1 MSDEAVGLTA
11 DKVCDSAL
19 AFESVCRL
27 EKGAGEILS
36 GITARFAASRL
47 VALVGAD
54 GAGKTTLMR
63 IAAGILPPSA
73 GHVLVFGEELYGK
86 KLAHLQKQCGYMP
99 QKFGLYE
106 DLSVAENF
114 KLYADLFGLSEE
126 QRKER
131 TKELLEMTALTAF
144 TERPAGELSGG
155 MKQKLGLACALLNRP
170 RILLLD
176 EPTVGVDPLSRRDLW
191 RILRENAAARDM
203 LIVVATT
210 YMDEAALCDDVI
222 ILEEGHMRVTGTPES
237 IARHAQGCTFFA
249 EQEKKELPV
258 RLLQDRFIADTEHLL
273 DAVPEAAGVRLLTN
287 GTSDAQKLQALYPG
301 VRFTERPSTLE
312 DGYLVL
318 RKEFLAD
325 WRLEAE
331 KSLSLFESSAIADSD
346 PAITGNSDSVI
357 HAKGL
362 VRRFGSFVAV
372 DKTDFDVA
380 RGEIFGL
387 LGPNGAG
394 KTTTFKMLCGL
405 LEVSEGELCVAG
417 IDVRHA
423 REKARELL
431 GYMSQKF
438 SLYPGLSVLEN
449 LTFFAGAYGLTGS
462 RGKQRIAQV
471 LQAFGLETFASR
483 AAGSLPGGYKQRL
496 SMATALL
503 HRPQILFL
511 DEPTSGA
518 DIPTRRRFWRWVT
531 ALARNGTTVVV
542 TTHFME
548 EALYCDRILIQDAG
562 KSLILGTPEAVRSGC
577 ATMNEAFIRVVTQA
591 RHAEADCRKEAS

>member
-1 MSDEAVGLTA
+1 M
-11 DKVCDSAL
+11 
-19 AFESVCRL
+19 
-27 EKGAGEILS
+27 
-36 GITARFAASRL
+36 
-47 VALVGAD
+47 
-54 GAGKTTLMR
+54 
-63 IAAGILPPSA
+63 
-73 GHVLVFGEELYGK
+73 
-86 KLAHLQKQCGYMP
+86 
-99 QKFGLYE
+99 
-106 DLSVAENF
+106 
-114 KLYADLFGLSEE
+114 
-126 QRKER
+126 
-131 TKELLEMTALTAF
+131 
-144 TERPAGELSGG
+144 
-155 MKQKLGLACALLNRP
+155 
-170 RILLLD
+170 
-176 EPTVGVDPLSRRDLW
+176 
-191 RILRENAAARDM
+191 
-203 LIVVATT
+203 
-210 YMDEAALCDDVI
+210 
-222 ILEEGHMRVTGTPES
+222 
-237 IARHAQGCTFFA
+237 
-249 EQEKKELPV
+249 
-258 RLLQDRFIADTEHLL
+258 
-273 DAVPEAAGVRLLTN
+273 PEAAGVRLLTN
-287 GTSDAQKLQALYPG
+287 GTSDVQKLQALYPG

-318 RKEFLAD
+318 RKEFLGD

-331 KSLSLFESSAIADSD
+331 ESLSLFESSATADSD
-346 PAITGNSDSVI
+346 PAIAGNPDSVI

-483 AAGSLPGGYKQRL
+483 AAGTLPGGYKQRL

-591 RHAEADCRKEAS
+591 RHAEADRRKETS

>member
-237 IARHAQGCTFFA
+237 IARHARGCTFFA

-258 RLLQDRFIADTEHLL
+258 RLLQDRLIADTEHLL

-318 RKEFLAD
+318 RKEFLGD

-346 PAITGNSDSVI
+346 PAVMGNSDSVI

-591 RHAEADCRKEAS
+591 RHAEADRRKEAS

>member
-1 MSDEAVGLTA
+1 MRYPALGLTS
-11 DKVCDSAL
+11 DKGRDCAL
-19 AFESVCRL
+19 AFESVSRS

-36 GITARFAASRL
+36 GITARFASSRL

-63 IAAGILPPSA
+63 IAAGILQPTA
-73 GHVLVFGEELYGK
+73 GRVTVFGERLYGK
-86 KLAHLQKQCGYMP
+86 NLARLQKQCGYMP

-114 KLYADLFGLSEE
+114 KLYADLFGLSEND
-126 QRKER
+126 RKER
-131 TKELLEMTALTAF
+131 TRELLEMTALTAF
-144 TERPAGELSGG
+144 TERPAGKLSGG

-222 ILEEGHMRVTGTPES
+222 VLEEGHMRVAGTPES
-237 IARHAQGCTFFA
+237 IARHAKGCTFFA
-249 EQEKKELPV
+249 EQEKSGLPV
-258 RLLQDRFIADTEHLL
+258 RLLQDRLIADTEHLL

-287 GTSDAQKLQALYPG
+287 GASDTQQLQALYPG

-318 RKEFLAD
+318 RKGFLGD

-331 KSLSLFESSAIADSD
+331 ESLSLFESSGASVDEKVLEGD
-346 PAITGNSDSVI
+346 PDSVI

-362 VRRFGSFVAV
+362 VRRFGTFVAV

-417 IDVRHA
+417 VDVRHA

-462 RGKQRIAQV
+462 RGKKRIAQV
-471 LQAFGLETFASR
+471 MQAFGLEPFADR
-483 AAGSLPGGYKQRL
+483 PAGTLPGGYKQRL

-531 ALARNGTTVVV
+531 ALARSGTTVVV

-562 KSLILGTPEAVRSGC
+562 KSLILGTPEAVRAGC

-591 RHAEADCRKEAS
+591 RREEADRRKEAA

>member
-1 MSDEAVGLTA
+1 MTDAAIGLTS
-11 DKVCDSAL
+11 DKGRDCAL
-19 AFESVCRL
+19 AFESVSRS

-36 GITARFAASRL
+36 GITARFASSRL

-63 IAAGILPPSA
+63 IAAGILQPTA
-73 GHVLVFGEELYGK
+73 GRVTVFGERLYGK
-86 KLAHLQKQCGYMP
+86 NLARLQKQCGYMP

-114 KLYADLFGLSEE
+114 KLYADLFGLSEND
-126 QRKER
+126 RKER
-131 TKELLEMTALTAF
+131 TRELLEMTALTAF
-144 TERPAGELSGG
+144 TERPAGKLSGG

-222 ILEEGHMRVTGTPES
+222 VLEEGHMRVAGTPES
-237 IARHAQGCTFFA
+237 IARHAKGCTFFA
-249 EQEKKELPV
+249 EQEKSGLPV
-258 RLLQDRFIADTEHLL
+258 RLLQDRLIADTEHLL

-287 GTSDAQKLQALYPG
+287 GASDTQQLQALYPG

-318 RKEFLAD
+318 RKGFLGD

-331 KSLSLFESSAIADSD
+331 ESLSLFESSGASVDEKVLEGD
-346 PAITGNSDSVI
+346 PDSVI

-362 VRRFGSFVAV
+362 VRRFGIFVAV

-417 IDVRHA
+417 VDVRHA

-462 RGKQRIAQV
+462 RGKKRIAQV
-471 LQAFGLETFASR
+471 MQAFGLEPFADR
-483 AAGSLPGGYKQRL
+483 PAGTLPGGYKQRL

-531 ALARNGTTVVV
+531 ALARSGTTVVV

-562 KSLILGTPEAVRSGC
+562 KSLILGTPEAVRAGC

-591 RHAEADCRKEAS
+591 RREEADRRKEAA

>member
-19 AFESVCRL
+19 AFESVCRW

-144 TERPAGELSGG
+144 TERPAGKLSGG

-176 EPTVGVDPLSRRDLW
+176 EPTVGVDPHSRRDLW

-258 RLLQDRFIADTEHLL
+258 RLLQDRLIADTEHLL

-287 GTSDAQKLQALYPG
+287 GTSDAQKLQALHPG

-318 RKEFLAD
+318 RKEFLGD

-346 PAITGNSDSVI
+346 PAVTGNSDSVI

-591 RHAEADCRKEAS
+591 RHAEADRRKEAS

>member
-1 MSDEAVGLTA
+1 MTDAVIGLTS
-11 DKVCDSAL
+11 DKGRDCAL
-19 AFESVCRL
+19 AFESVSRS

-36 GITARFAASRL
+36 GITARFASSRL

-63 IAAGILPPSA
+63 IAAGILQPTA
-73 GHVLVFGEELYGK
+73 GRVTVFGERLYGK
-86 KLAHLQKQCGYMP
+86 NLARLQKQCGYMP

-114 KLYADLFGLSEE
+114 KLYADLFGLSEND
-126 QRKER
+126 RKER
-131 TKELLEMTALTAF
+131 TRELLEMTALTAF
-144 TERPAGELSGG
+144 TERPAGKLSGG

-222 ILEEGHMRVTGTPES
+222 ILEEGHMRVAGTPES
-237 IARHAQGCTFFA
+237 IARHAKGCTFFA
-249 EQEKKELPV
+249 EQEKSGLPV
-258 RLLQDRFIADTEHLL
+258 RLLQDRLIADTEHLL

-287 GTSDAQKLQALYPG
+287 GASDTQQLQALYPG

-318 RKEFLAD
+318 RKGFLGD

-331 KSLSLFESSAIADSD
+331 ESLSLFESSGASADEKVLEGD
-346 PAITGNSDSVI
+346 PDSVI

-362 VRRFGSFVAV
+362 VRRFGTFVAV

-417 IDVRHA
+417 VDVRHA

-462 RGKQRIAQV
+462 RGKKRIAQV
-471 LQAFGLETFASR
+471 MQAFGLEPFADR
-483 AAGSLPGGYKQRL
+483 PAGTLPGGYKQRL

-531 ALARNGTTVVV
+531 ALARSGTTVVV

-562 KSLILGTPEAVRSGC
+562 KSLILGTPEAVRAGC

-591 RHAEADCRKEAS
+591 RREEADRRKEAA

>member
-1 MSDEAVGLTA
+1 M
-11 DKVCDSAL
+11 
-19 AFESVCRL
+19 
-27 EKGAGEILS
+27 
-36 GITARFAASRL
+36 
-47 VALVGAD
+47 
-54 GAGKTTLMR
+54 
-63 IAAGILPPSA
+63 
-73 GHVLVFGEELYGK
+73 
-86 KLAHLQKQCGYMP
+86 
-99 QKFGLYE
+99 
-106 DLSVAENF
+106 
-114 KLYADLFGLSEE
+114 
-126 QRKER
+126 
-131 TKELLEMTALTAF
+131 
-144 TERPAGELSGG
+144 
-155 MKQKLGLACALLNRP
+155 
-170 RILLLD
+170 
-176 EPTVGVDPLSRRDLW
+176 
-191 RILRENAAARDM
+191 
-203 LIVVATT
+203 
-210 YMDEAALCDDVI
+210 
-222 ILEEGHMRVTGTPES
+222 
-237 IARHAQGCTFFA
+237 
-249 EQEKKELPV
+249 
-258 RLLQDRFIADTEHLL
+258 
-273 DAVPEAAGVRLLTN
+273 PEAAGVRLLTN

-318 RKEFLAD
+318 RKEFLGD

-331 KSLSLFESSAIADSD
+331 ESLSLFESSAIADSD
-346 PAITGNSDSVI
+346 PAITKEPDDVI

-591 RHAEADCRKEAS
+591 RHAEADRRKEAS

>member
-86 KLAHLQKQCGYMP
+86 KLAYLQKQCGYMP

-144 TERPAGELSGG
+144 TERPAEKLSGG

-318 RKEFLAD
+318 RKEFLGD

-346 PAITGNSDSVI
+346 PAVMGNSDSVI

-591 RHAEADCRKEAS
+591 RHAEADRRKEAS

>member
-1 MSDEAVGLTA
+1 MTDAVIGLTS
-11 DKVCDSAL
+11 DKGRDCAL
-19 AFESVCRL
+19 AFESVSRS

-36 GITARFAASRL
+36 GITARFASSRL

-63 IAAGILPPSA
+63 IAAGILQPTA
-73 GHVLVFGEELYGK
+73 GRVTVFGERLYGK
-86 KLAHLQKQCGYMP
+86 NLARLQKQCGYMP

-114 KLYADLFGLSEE
+114 KLYADLFGLSEND
-126 QRKER
+126 RKER
-131 TKELLEMTALTAF
+131 TRELLEMTALTAF
-144 TERPAGELSGG
+144 TERPAGKLSGG

-222 ILEEGHMRVTGTPES
+222 ILEEGHMRVAGTPES
-237 IARHAQGCTFFA
+237 IARHAKGCTFFA
-249 EQEKKELPV
+249 EQEKSGLPV
-258 RLLQDRFIADTEHLL
+258 RLLQDRLIADTEHLL

-287 GTSDAQKLQALYPG
+287 GASDTQQLQALYPG

-318 RKEFLAD
+318 RKGFLGD

-331 KSLSLFESSAIADSD
+331 ESLSLFESSGASVDEKVLEGD
-346 PAITGNSDSVI
+346 PGSVI

-362 VRRFGSFVAV
+362 VRRFGTFVAV

-417 IDVRHA
+417 VDVRHA

-462 RGKQRIAQV
+462 RGKKRIAQV
-471 LQAFGLETFASR
+471 MQAFGLEPFADR
-483 AAGSLPGGYKQRL
+483 PAGTLPGGYKQRL

-531 ALARNGTTVVV
+531 ALARSGTTVVV

-562 KSLILGTPEAVRSGC
+562 KSLILGTPEAVRAGC

-591 RHAEADCRKEAS
+591 RREEADRRKEAA

>member
-1 MSDEAVGLTA
+1 MSDVAVGLTA

-19 AFESVCRL
+19 AFESVCRS

-63 IAAGILPPSA
+63 IAAGILQPSA
-73 GHVLVFGEELYGK
+73 GLVLVFGEELYGK

-144 TERPAGELSGG
+144 TERPAGKLSGG

-222 ILEEGHMRVTGTPES
+222 ILEEGHMRVTGSPES
-237 IARHAQGCTFFA
+237 IASHAQGCTFFA

-258 RLLQDRFIADTEHLL
+258 RLLQDRLIADTEHLL

-318 RKEFLAD
+318 RKEFLGD

-331 KSLSLFESSAIADSD
+331 ESLSLFESSATADSD
-346 PAITGNSDSVI
+346 PAITGNPDSVI

-483 AAGSLPGGYKQRL
+483 AAGTLPGGYKQRL

-591 RHAEADCRKEAS
+591 RHAEADRRKEAS

>member
-1 MSDEAVGLTA
+1 MADAAIGLTS
-11 DKVCDSAL
+11 DKGRDCAL
-19 AFESVCRL
+19 AFESVSRS

-36 GITARFAASRL
+36 GITARFASSRL

-63 IAAGILPPSA
+63 IAAGILQPTA
-73 GHVLVFGEELYGK
+73 GRVTVFGERLYGK
-86 KLAHLQKQCGYMP
+86 NLARLQKQCGYMP

-114 KLYADLFGLSEE
+114 KLYADLFGLSEND
-126 QRKER
+126 RKER
-131 TKELLEMTALTAF
+131 TRELLEMTALTAF
-144 TERPAGELSGG
+144 TERPAGKLSGG

-222 ILEEGHMRVTGTPES
+222 VLEEGHMRVAGTPES
-237 IARHAQGCTFFA
+237 IARHAKGCTFFA
-249 EQEKKELPV
+249 EQEKSGLPV
-258 RLLQDRFIADTEHLL
+258 RLLQDRLIADTEHLL

-287 GTSDAQKLQALYPG
+287 GASDTQQLQALYPG

-318 RKEFLAD
+318 RKGFLGD

-331 KSLSLFESSAIADSD
+331 ESLSLFESSGASVDEKVLEGD
-346 PAITGNSDSVI
+346 PGSVI

-362 VRRFGSFVAV
+362 VRRFGTFVAV

-417 IDVRHA
+417 VDVRHA

-462 RGKQRIAQV
+462 RGKKRIAQV
-471 LQAFGLETFASR
+471 MQAFGLEPFADR
-483 AAGSLPGGYKQRL
+483 PAGTLPGGYKQRL

-531 ALARNGTTVVV
+531 ALARSGTTVVV

-562 KSLILGTPEAVRSGC
+562 KSLILGTPEAVRAGC

-591 RHAEADCRKEAS
+591 RREEADRRKEAA

>member
-318 RKEFLAD
+318 RKEFLGD

-462 RGKQRIAQV
+462 RGKQRIEQV

-591 RHAEADCRKEAS
+591 RHAEANRRKEAS

>member
-1 MSDEAVGLTA
+1 MEAMTSENRTA
-11 DKVCDSAL
+11 LV
-19 AFESVCRL
+19 FESVCRA

-36 GITARFAASRL
+36 SISLRLETGRL

-63 IAAGILPPSA
+63 IAAGILPPTS
-73 GHVLVFGEELYGK
+73 GRVLAFGRDLYGRG
-86 KLAHLQKQCGYMP
+86 AERMNSCGYMP

-114 KLYADLFGLSEE
+114 RLYADLFGLSAPERE
-126 QRKER
+126 AR
-131 TKELLEMTALTAF
+131 TKRLLAMTALTDF
-144 TERPAGELSGG
+144 TERPAGRLSGG

-176 EPTVGVDPLSRRDLW
+176 EPTVGVDPLSRRELW
-191 RILRENAAARDM
+191 RILRENAAGRNM

-210 YMDEAALCDDVI
+210 YMDEARLCDEVVM
-222 ILEEGHMRVTGTPES
+222 LENGRMQTTDTPARIAGIAAGRVYFAREKTPEGS
-237 IARHAQGCTFFA
+237 
-249 EQEKKELPV
+249 V
-258 RLLQDRFIADTEHLL
+258 RALQDRLIADTQLLL
-273 DAVPEAAGVRLLTN
+273 DAVPEADGVHVLAADGVDGARLR
-287 GTSDAQKLQALYPG
+287 SRYPE
-301 VRFTERPSTLE
+301 VDFRPCEASFE
-312 DGYLVL
+312 DGYLAL
-318 RKEFLAD
+318 R
-325 WRLEAE
+325 RE
-331 KSLSLFESSAIADSD
+331 KLGVESSGKAEDDVLLELLGQAPQAGPRAED
-346 PAITGNSDSVI
+346 ARCVI
-357 HAKGL
+357 RARGL

-372 DKTDFDVA
+372 DKTDFDVG

-405 LEVSEGELCVAG
+405 LEVSEGELFVAG
-417 IDVRHA
+417 VDVRRS

-438 SLYPGLSVLEN
+438 SLYPGLSVREN
-449 LTFFAGAYGLTGS
+449 LMFFAGAYGLTGAKG
-462 RGKQRIAQV
+462 RERVEQLMR
-471 LQAFGLETFASR
+471 AFGLNSFAGHD
-483 AAGSLPGGYKQRL
+483 AGTLPGGYKQRL
-496 SMATALL
+496 SMAAALL
-503 HRPQILFL
+503 HRPKILFL

-531 ALARNGTTVVV
+531 ALARSGTTVVV

-562 KSLILGTPEAVRSGC
+562 KSLILGTPETVRAGC
-577 ATMNEAFIRVVTQA
+577 ATMNEAFIRVVTKARGQA
-591 RHAEADCRKEAS
+591 A

>member
-1 MSDEAVGLTA
+1 MSDVAVGLTA

-19 AFESVCRL
+19 AFESVSRS

-63 IAAGILPPSA
+63 IAAGILQPSA

-131 TKELLEMTALTAF
+131 TRELLEMTALTAF
-144 TERPAGELSGG
+144 TESPAGKLSGG

-237 IARHAQGCTFFA
+237 IARHALGCTFFA
-249 EQEKKELPV
+249 EQKKNELPV
-258 RLLQDRFIADTEHLL
+258 RLLQDRLIADTEHFL

-318 RKEFLAD
+318 RKEFLGD

-331 KSLSLFESSAIADSD
+331 ESLSLFESSATADSD
-346 PAITGNSDSVI
+346 PAIAGNPDSVI

-483 AAGSLPGGYKQRL
+483 AAGTLPGGYKQRL

-591 RHAEADCRKEAS
+591 RHAEADRRKEAS

>member
-1 MSDEAVGLTA
+1 M
-11 DKVCDSAL
+11 
-19 AFESVCRL
+19 
-27 EKGAGEILS
+27 
-36 GITARFAASRL
+36 
-47 VALVGAD
+47 
-54 GAGKTTLMR
+54 
-63 IAAGILPPSA
+63 
-73 GHVLVFGEELYGK
+73 
-86 KLAHLQKQCGYMP
+86 
-99 QKFGLYE
+99 
-106 DLSVAENF
+106 
-114 KLYADLFGLSEE
+114 
-126 QRKER
+126 
-131 TKELLEMTALTAF
+131 
-144 TERPAGELSGG
+144 
-155 MKQKLGLACALLNRP
+155 
-170 RILLLD
+170 
-176 EPTVGVDPLSRRDLW
+176 
-191 RILRENAAARDM
+191 
-203 LIVVATT
+203 
-210 YMDEAALCDDVI
+210 
-222 ILEEGHMRVTGTPES
+222 
-237 IARHAQGCTFFA
+237 
-249 EQEKKELPV
+249 PV
-258 RLLQDRFIADTEHLL
+258 RLLQDRLIADTEHLL

-287 GTSDAQKLQALYPG
+287 GASDTQRLQALYPG

-318 RKEFLAD
+318 RKGFLGD

-331 KSLSLFESSAIADSD
+331 ESLSLFESSGASVDEKVLEGD
-346 PAITGNSDSVI
+346 PGSVI

-362 VRRFGSFVAV
+362 VRRFGTFVAV

-417 IDVRHA
+417 VDVRHA

-462 RGKQRIAQV
+462 RGKKRIAQV
-471 LQAFGLETFASR
+471 MQAFGLEPFGDR
-483 AAGSLPGGYKQRL
+483 PAGTLPGGYKQRL

-531 ALARNGTTVVV
+531 ALARSGTTVVV

-562 KSLILGTPEAVRSGC
+562 KSLILGTPEAVRAGC

-591 RHAEADCRKEAS
+591 RREEADRRKEAA

>member
-1 MSDEAVGLTA
+1 M
-11 DKVCDSAL
+11 
-19 AFESVCRL
+19 
-27 EKGAGEILS
+27 
-36 GITARFAASRL
+36 
-47 VALVGAD
+47 
-54 GAGKTTLMR
+54 
-63 IAAGILPPSA
+63 
-73 GHVLVFGEELYGK
+73 
-86 KLAHLQKQCGYMP
+86 
-99 QKFGLYE
+99 
-106 DLSVAENF
+106 
-114 KLYADLFGLSEE
+114 
-126 QRKER
+126 
-131 TKELLEMTALTAF
+131 
-144 TERPAGELSGG
+144 
-155 MKQKLGLACALLNRP
+155 
-170 RILLLD
+170 
-176 EPTVGVDPLSRRDLW
+176 
-191 RILRENAAARDM
+191 
-203 LIVVATT
+203 
-210 YMDEAALCDDVI
+210 
-222 ILEEGHMRVTGTPES
+222 
-237 IARHAQGCTFFA
+237 
-249 EQEKKELPV
+249 
-258 RLLQDRFIADTEHLL
+258 
-273 DAVPEAAGVRLLTN
+273 PEAAGVRLLTN

-318 RKEFLAD
+318 RKEFLGD

-331 KSLSLFESSAIADSD
+331 ESLSLFESSAIADSD
-346 PAITGNSDSVI
+346 PAITKEPDDVI

-483 AAGSLPGGYKQRL
+483 AAGTLPGGYKQRL

-591 RHAEADCRKEAS
+591 RHAEANRRKEAS

>member
-1 MSDEAVGLTA
+1 MTDATIGLTS
-11 DKVCDSAL
+11 DKGRDCAL
-19 AFESVCRL
+19 AFESVSRS

-36 GITARFAASRL
+36 GITARFASSRL

-63 IAAGILPPSA
+63 IAAGILQPTA
-73 GHVLVFGEELYGK
+73 GSVTVFGERLYGK
-86 KLAHLQKQCGYMP
+86 NLARLQKQCGYMP

-114 KLYADLFGLSEE
+114 KLYADLFGLSEND
-126 QRKER
+126 RKER
-131 TKELLEMTALTAF
+131 TRELLEMTALTAF
-144 TERPAGELSGG
+144 TERTAGKLSGG

-222 ILEEGHMRVTGTPES
+222 VLEEGHMRVAGTPES
-237 IARHAQGCTFFA
+237 IARHAKGCTFFA
-249 EQEKKELPV
+249 EQEKSGLPV
-258 RLLQDRFIADTEHLL
+258 RLLQDRLIADTEHLL

-287 GTSDAQKLQALYPG
+287 GASDTQRLQALYPG

-318 RKEFLAD
+318 RKGFLGD

-331 KSLSLFESSAIADSD
+331 ESLSLFESSGASVDEKVLEGD
-346 PAITGNSDSVI
+346 PGRVI

-362 VRRFGSFVAV
+362 VRRFGTFVAV

-417 IDVRHA
+417 VDVRHA

-462 RGKQRIAQV
+462 RGKKRIAQV
-471 LQAFGLETFASR
+471 MQAFGLEPFADR
-483 AAGSLPGGYKQRL
+483 PAGTLPGGYKQRL

-531 ALARNGTTVVV
+531 ALARSGTTVVV

-562 KSLILGTPEAVRSGC
+562 KSLILGTPEAVRAGC

-591 RHAEADCRKEAS
+591 RREEADRRKEAA

>member
-131 TKELLEMTALTAF
+131 TKELFEMTALTAF

-318 RKEFLAD
+318 RKEFLGD

-331 KSLSLFESSAIADSD
+331 ESLLLFESSAIADSD
-346 PAITGNSDSVI
+346 PAVTGNSDSVI

-372 DKTDFDVA
+372 DKTDFDVV

-591 RHAEADCRKEAS
+591 RHAEADRRKEAS

>member
-1 MSDEAVGLTA
+1 MSDVAVGLTA

-19 AFESVCRL
+19 AFESVSRS

-63 IAAGILPPSA
+63 IAAGILQPSA

-131 TKELLEMTALTAF
+131 TRELLEMTALTAF
-144 TERPAGELSGG
+144 TERPAGKLSGG

-237 IARHAQGCTFFA
+237 IARHALGCTFFA
-249 EQEKKELPV
+249 EQKKNELPV
-258 RLLQDRFIADTEHLL
+258 RLLQDRLIADTEHFL

-301 VRFTERPSTLE
+301 VCFTERPSTLE

-318 RKEFLAD
+318 RKEFLGD

-331 KSLSLFESSAIADSD
+331 ESLSLFESSATADSD
-346 PAITGNSDSVI
+346 PAIAGNPDSVI

-483 AAGSLPGGYKQRL
+483 AAGTLPGGYKQRL

-591 RHAEADCRKEAS
+591 RHAEADRRKEAS

>member
-1 MSDEAVGLTA
+1 MTDAAIGLTS
-11 DKVCDSAL
+11 DKGRGCAL
-19 AFESVCRL
+19 AFESVSRS

-36 GITARFAASRL
+36 GITARFASSRL

-63 IAAGILPPSA
+63 IAAGILQPTA
-73 GHVLVFGEELYGK
+73 GRVTVFGERLYGK
-86 KLAHLQKQCGYMP
+86 NLARLQKQCGYMP

-114 KLYADLFGLSEE
+114 KLYADLFGLSEND
-126 QRKER
+126 RKER
-131 TKELLEMTALTAF
+131 TRELLEMTALTAF
-144 TERPAGELSGG
+144 TERPAGKLSGG

-222 ILEEGHMRVTGTPES
+222 VLEEGHMRVAGTPES
-237 IARHAQGCTFFA
+237 IARHAKGCTFFA
-249 EQEKKELPV
+249 EQEKGGLPV
-258 RLLQDRFIADTEHLL
+258 RLLQDRLIADTEHLL

-287 GTSDAQKLQALYPG
+287 GASDTQQLQALYPG

-318 RKEFLAD
+318 RKGFLGD

-331 KSLSLFESSAIADSD
+331 ESLLLFESSGASVDEKVLEGD
-346 PAITGNSDSVI
+346 PGSVI

-362 VRRFGSFVAV
+362 VRRFGTFVAV

-417 IDVRHA
+417 VDVRHA

-438 SLYPGLSVLEN
+438 SLYPGLSVWEN

-462 RGKQRIAQV
+462 RGKKRIAQV
-471 LQAFGLETFASR
+471 MQAFGLEPFADR
-483 AAGSLPGGYKQRL
+483 PAGTLPGGYKQRL

-531 ALARNGTTVVV
+531 ALARSGTTVVV

-562 KSLILGTPEAVRSGC
+562 KSLILGTPEAVRAGC

-591 RHAEADCRKEAS
+591 RREEADRRKEAA

>member
-1 MSDEAVGLTA
+1 MSDEVVGLTA

-318 RKEFLAD
+318 RKEFLGD

-591 RHAEADCRKEAS
+591 RHAEADRRKEAS

>member
-36 GITARFAASRL
+36 GITARFTASRL

-144 TERPAGELSGG
+144 TERLAGKLSGG

-191 RILRENAAARDM
+191 RILRENAAERDM

-258 RLLQDRFIADTEHLL
+258 RLLQDRLIADTEHLL

-318 RKEFLAD
+318 RKEFLGD

-331 KSLSLFESSAIADSD
+331 ESLSLFESSAIADSD
-346 PAITGNSDSVI
+346 PAVTGNSDSVI

-483 AAGSLPGGYKQRL
+483 AAGTLPGGYKQRL

-562 KSLILGTPEAVRSGC
+562 KSLIWGTPEAVRSGC

-591 RHAEADCRKEAS
+591 RHAEADRRKEAS

>member
-27 EKGAGEILS
+27 EKRAGEILS
-36 GITARFAASRL
+36 GITARFTASRL

-144 TERPAGELSGG
+144 TERPAGKLSGG

-258 RLLQDRFIADTEHLL
+258 RLLQDRLIADTEHLL

-318 RKEFLAD
+318 RKEFLGD

-346 PAITGNSDSVI
+346 PAVTGNSDSVI

-496 SMATALL
+496 SIATALL

-591 RHAEADCRKEAS
+591 RHAEADRRKEAS

>member
-1 MSDEAVGLTA
+1 MTDATIGLTS
-11 DKVCDSAL
+11 DKGRDCAL
-19 AFESVCRL
+19 AFESVSRS

-36 GITARFAASRL
+36 GITARFASSRL

-63 IAAGILPPSA
+63 IAAGILQPTA
-73 GHVLVFGEELYGK
+73 GSVTVFGERLYGK
-86 KLAHLQKQCGYMP
+86 NLARLQKQCGYMP

-114 KLYADLFGLSEE
+114 KLYADLFGLSEND
-126 QRKER
+126 RKER
-131 TKELLEMTALTAF
+131 TRELLEMTALTAF
-144 TERPAGELSGG
+144 TERPAGKLSGG

-222 ILEEGHMRVTGTPES
+222 VLEEGHMRVAGTPES
-237 IARHAQGCTFFA
+237 IARHAKGCTFFA
-249 EQEKKELPV
+249 EQEKSGLPV
-258 RLLQDRFIADTEHLL
+258 RLLQDRLIADTEHLL

-287 GTSDAQKLQALYPG
+287 GASDTQRLQALYPG

-318 RKEFLAD
+318 RKGFLGD

-331 KSLSLFESSAIADSD
+331 ESLSLFESSGASVDEKVLEGD
-346 PAITGNSDSVI
+346 PGRVI

-362 VRRFGSFVAV
+362 VRRFGTFVAV

-417 IDVRHA
+417 VDVRHA

-462 RGKQRIAQV
+462 RGKKRIAQV
-471 LQAFGLETFASR
+471 MQAFGLEPFADR
-483 AAGSLPGGYKQRL
+483 PAGTLPGGYKQRL

-531 ALARNGTTVVV
+531 ALARSGTTVVV

-562 KSLILGTPEAVRSGC
+562 KSLILGTPEAVRAGC

-591 RHAEADCRKEAS
+591 RREEADRRKEAA

>member
-1 MSDEAVGLTA
+1 MTDAAIGLTS
-11 DKVCDSAL
+11 DKGRACAL
-19 AFESVCRL
+19 AFESVSRS

-36 GITARFAASRL
+36 GITARFASSRL

-63 IAAGILPPSA
+63 IAAGILQPTA
-73 GHVLVFGEELYGK
+73 GSVTVFGERLYGK
-86 KLAHLQKQCGYMP
+86 NLARLQKQCGYMP

-114 KLYADLFGLSEE
+114 KLYADLFGLSEND
-126 QRKER
+126 RKER
-131 TKELLEMTALTAF
+131 IRELLEMTALTAF
-144 TERPAGELSGG
+144 TERPAGKLSGG

-222 ILEEGHMRVTGTPES
+222 VLEEGHMRVAGTPES
-237 IARHAQGCTFFA
+237 IARHAKDCTFFA
-249 EQEKKELPV
+249 EQEKSGLPV
-258 RLLQDRFIADTEHLL
+258 RLLQDRLIADTEHLL

-287 GTSDAQKLQALYPG
+287 GASDTQRLQALYPG

-318 RKEFLAD
+318 RKGFLGD

-331 KSLSLFESSAIADSD
+331 ESLSLFESSGASVDEKVLEGD
-346 PAITGNSDSVI
+346 PGNVI

-362 VRRFGSFVAV
+362 VRRFGTFVAV

-417 IDVRHA
+417 VDVRHA

-462 RGKQRIAQV
+462 RGKKRIAQV
-471 LQAFGLETFASR
+471 MQAFGLEPFADR
-483 AAGSLPGGYKQRL
+483 PAGTLPGGYKQRL

-531 ALARNGTTVVV
+531 ALARSGTTVVV

-562 KSLILGTPEAVRSGC
+562 KSLILGTPEAVRAGC

-591 RHAEADCRKEAS
+591 RREEADRRKEAA

>member
-1 MSDEAVGLTA
+1 MTDEAIGLTS
-11 DKVCDSAL
+11 DKGRDCAL
-19 AFESVCRL
+19 AFESVSRS

-36 GITARFAASRL
+36 GITARFASSRL

-63 IAAGILPPSA
+63 IAAGILQPTA
-73 GHVLVFGEELYGK
+73 GSVTVFGERLYGK
-86 KLAHLQKQCGYMP
+86 NLARLQKQCGYMP

-114 KLYADLFGLSEE
+114 KLYADLFGLSEND
-126 QRKER
+126 RKER
-131 TKELLEMTALTAF
+131 TRELLEMTALTAF
-144 TERPAGELSGG
+144 TERPAGKLSGG

-222 ILEEGHMRVTGTPES
+222 VLEEGHMRVAGTPES
-237 IARHAQGCTFFA
+237 IARHAKGCTFFA
-249 EQEKKELPV
+249 EQETSGLPV
-258 RLLQDRFIADTEHLL
+258 RLLQDRLIADTEHLL

-287 GTSDAQKLQALYPG
+287 GASDTQRLQALYPG

-318 RKEFLAD
+318 RKGFLGD

-331 KSLSLFESSAIADSD
+331 ESLSLFESSGASVDEKVLEGD
-346 PAITGNSDSVI
+346 PGSVI

-362 VRRFGSFVAV
+362 VRRFGTFVAV

-417 IDVRHA
+417 VDVRHA

-462 RGKQRIAQV
+462 RGKKRIAQV
-471 LQAFGLETFASR
+471 MQAFGLEPFADR
-483 AAGSLPGGYKQRL
+483 PAGTLPGGYKQRL

-531 ALARNGTTVVV
+531 ALARSGTTVVV

-562 KSLILGTPEAVRSGC
+562 KSLILGTPEAVRAGC

-591 RHAEADCRKEAS
+591 RREEADRRKEAA

>member
-1 MSDEAVGLTA
+1 MTDAAIGLTS
-11 DKVCDSAL
+11 DKGRDCAL
-19 AFESVCRL
+19 TFESVSRS

-36 GITARFAASRL
+36 GITARFASSRL

-63 IAAGILPPSA
+63 IAAGILQPTA
-73 GHVLVFGEELYGK
+73 GRVTVFGERLYGK
-86 KLAHLQKQCGYMP
+86 NLARLQKQCGYMP

-114 KLYADLFGLSEE
+114 KLYADLFGLSEND
-126 QRKER
+126 RKER
-131 TKELLEMTALTAF
+131 TRELLEMTALTAF
-144 TERPAGELSGG
+144 TERPAGKLSGG

-222 ILEEGHMRVTGTPES
+222 VLEEGHMRVAGTPES
-237 IARHAQGCTFFA
+237 IARHAKGCTFFA
-249 EQEKKELPV
+249 EQEKSGLPV
-258 RLLQDRFIADTEHLL
+258 RLLQDRLIADTEHLL

-287 GTSDAQKLQALYPG
+287 GASDTQQLQALYPG

-318 RKEFLAD
+318 RKGFLGD

-331 KSLSLFESSAIADSD
+331 ESLSLFESSGASVDEKVLEGD
-346 PAITGNSDSVI
+346 PGSVI

-362 VRRFGSFVAV
+362 VRRFGTFVAV

-417 IDVRHA
+417 VDVRHA

-462 RGKQRIAQV
+462 RGKKRIAQV
-471 LQAFGLETFASR
+471 MQAFGLEPFADR
-483 AAGSLPGGYKQRL
+483 PAGTLPGGYKQRL

-531 ALARNGTTVVV
+531 ALARSGTTVVV

-562 KSLILGTPEAVRSGC
+562 KSLILGTPEAVRAGC

-591 RHAEADCRKEAS
+591 RREEADRRKEAA

>member
-1 MSDEAVGLTA
+1 MTDAAIGLTS
-11 DKVCDSAL
+11 DKGRGCAL
-19 AFESVCRL
+19 AFESVSRS
-27 EKGAGEILS
+27 EKGEGEILS
-36 GITARFAASRL
+36 GITARFASSRL

-63 IAAGILPPSA
+63 IAAGILQPTA
-73 GHVLVFGEELYGK
+73 GSVTVFGERLYGK
-86 KLAHLQKQCGYMP
+86 NLARLQKQCGYMP

-114 KLYADLFGLSEE
+114 KLYADLFGLSEND
-126 QRKER
+126 RKER
-131 TKELLEMTALTAF
+131 TRELLEMTALTAF
-144 TERPAGELSGG
+144 TERPAGKLSGG

-222 ILEEGHMRVTGTPES
+222 VLEEGHMRVAGTPES
-237 IARHAQGCTFFA
+237 IARHAKGCTFFA
-249 EQEKKELPV
+249 EQEKSGLPV
-258 RLLQDRFIADTEHLL
+258 RLLQDRLIADTEHLL

-287 GTSDAQKLQALYPG
+287 GASDTQRLQALYPG

-318 RKEFLAD
+318 RKGFLGD

-331 KSLSLFESSAIADSD
+331 ESLSLFESSGASVDEKVLEGD
-346 PAITGNSDSVI
+346 PGSVI

-362 VRRFGSFVAV
+362 VRRFGTFVAV

-417 IDVRHA
+417 VDVRHA

-462 RGKQRIAQV
+462 RGKKRIAQV
-471 LQAFGLETFASR
+471 MQAFGLEPFADR
-483 AAGSLPGGYKQRL
+483 PAGTLPGGYKQRL

-531 ALARNGTTVVV
+531 ALARSGTTVVV

-562 KSLILGTPEAVRSGC
+562 KSLILGTPEAVRAGC

-591 RHAEADCRKEAS
+591 RREEADRRKEAA

>member
-1 MSDEAVGLTA
+1 MSDEVVGLTA

-318 RKEFLAD
+318 RKEFLGD

-496 SMATALL
+496 PMATALL

-591 RHAEADCRKEAS
+591 RHAEADRRKEAS

>member
-1 MSDEAVGLTA
+1 MTDAAIGLTS
-11 DKVCDSAL
+11 DKGRYCAL
-19 AFESVCRL
+19 AFESVSRS

-36 GITARFAASRL
+36 GITARFASSRL

-63 IAAGILPPSA
+63 IAAGILQPTA
-73 GHVLVFGEELYGK
+73 GRVTVFGERLYGK
-86 KLAHLQKQCGYMP
+86 NLARLQKQCGYMP

-114 KLYADLFGLSEE
+114 KLYADLFGLSEND
-126 QRKER
+126 RKER
-131 TKELLEMTALTAF
+131 TRELLEMTALTAF
-144 TERPAGELSGG
+144 TERLAGKLSGG

-222 ILEEGHMRVTGTPES
+222 VLEEGHMRVAGTPES
-237 IARHAQGCTFFA
+237 IARHAKGCTFFA
-249 EQEKKELPV
+249 EQEKSGLPV
-258 RLLQDRFIADTEHLL
+258 RLLQDRLIADTEHLL

-287 GTSDAQKLQALYPG
+287 GASDTQQLQALYPG

-318 RKEFLAD
+318 RKGFLGD

-331 KSLSLFESSAIADSD
+331 ESLSLFESSGASVDEKVLEGD
-346 PAITGNSDSVI
+346 PDSVI

-362 VRRFGSFVAV
+362 VRRFGTFVAV

-417 IDVRHA
+417 VDVRHA

-462 RGKQRIAQV
+462 RGKKRIAQV
-471 LQAFGLETFASR
+471 MQAFGLEPFADR
-483 AAGSLPGGYKQRL
+483 PAGTLPGGYKQRL

-531 ALARNGTTVVV
+531 ALARSGTTVVV

-562 KSLILGTPEAVRSGC
+562 KSLILGTPEAVRAGC

-591 RHAEADCRKEAS
+591 RREEADRRKEAA

>member
-19 AFESVCRL
+19 AFKSVCRS

-144 TERPAGELSGG
+144 TERPAGKLSGG

-191 RILRENAAARDM
+191 RILRENAAERDM

-258 RLLQDRFIADTEHLL
+258 RLLQDRLIADTEHLL

-301 VRFTERPSTLE
+301 VRFAERPSTLE

-318 RKEFLAD
+318 RKEFLGD

-346 PAITGNSDSVI
+346 PAVTGNSDSVI

-591 RHAEADCRKEAS
+591 RHAEANRRKEAS

>member
-1 MSDEAVGLTA
+1 M
-11 DKVCDSAL
+11 
-19 AFESVCRL
+19 
-27 EKGAGEILS
+27 
-36 GITARFAASRL
+36 
-47 VALVGAD
+47 ALVGAD

-144 TERPAGELSGG
+144 TERPAGKLSGG

-249 EQEKKELPV
+249 EQDKKELPV
-258 RLLQDRFIADTEHLL
+258 RLLQDRLIADTEHLL

-318 RKEFLAD
+318 RKEFLGD

-331 KSLSLFESSAIADSD
+331 ESLLLFESSAIADSD
-346 PAITGNSDSVI
+346 PAVTGNSDSVI

-372 DKTDFDVA
+372 DKTDFDVV

-591 RHAEADCRKEAS
+591 RHAEADRRKEAS

>member
-19 AFESVCRL
+19 AFESVCRS

-63 IAAGILPPSA
+63 IAAGILQPSA

-144 TERPAGELSGG
+144 AERPAGKLSGG

-191 RILRENAAARDM
+191 RILRENAAERDM

-258 RLLQDRFIADTEHLL
+258 RLLQDRLIADTEHLL

-318 RKEFLAD
+318 RKEFLGD

-331 KSLSLFESSAIADSD
+331 ESLSLFESSATADSD

-372 DKTDFDVA
+372 DKTDFD
-380 RGEIFGL
+380 
-387 LGPNGAG
+387 
-394 KTTTFKMLCGL
+394 
-405 LEVSEGELCVAG
+405 VAG

-483 AAGSLPGGYKQRL
+483 AAGTLPGGYKQRL

-591 RHAEADCRKEAS
+591 RHAEADRRKEAS

>member
-27 EKGAGEILS
+27 EKGACEILS

-144 TERPAGELSGG
+144 TERPAGKLSGG

-258 RLLQDRFIADTEHLL
+258 RLLQDRLIADTEHLL

-318 RKEFLAD
+318 RKEFLGD

-346 PAITGNSDSVI
+346 PAVTGNSDSVI

-591 RHAEADCRKEAS
+591 RHAEADRRKEAS

>member
-1 MSDEAVGLTA
+1 MTDAAIGLTS
-11 DKVCDSAL
+11 DKGRYCAL
-19 AFESVCRL
+19 AFESVSRS

-36 GITARFAASRL
+36 GITARFASSRL

-63 IAAGILPPSA
+63 IAAGILQPTA
-73 GHVLVFGEELYGK
+73 GRVTVFGERLYGK
-86 KLAHLQKQCGYMP
+86 NLARLQKQCGYMP

-114 KLYADLFGLSEE
+114 KLYADLFGLSEND
-126 QRKER
+126 RKER
-131 TKELLEMTALTAF
+131 TRELLEMTALTAF
-144 TERPAGELSGG
+144 TERPAGKLSGG

-222 ILEEGHMRVTGTPES
+222 VLEEGHMRVAGTPES
-237 IARHAQGCTFFA
+237 IARHAKGCTFFA
-249 EQEKKELPV
+249 EQEKSGLPV
-258 RLLQDRFIADTEHLL
+258 RLLQDRLIADTEHLL

-287 GTSDAQKLQALYPG
+287 GASDTQQLQALYPG

-318 RKEFLAD
+318 RKGFLGD

-331 KSLSLFESSAIADSD
+331 ESLSLFESSGASVDEKVLEGD
-346 PAITGNSDSVI
+346 PGSVI

-362 VRRFGSFVAV
+362 VRRFGTFVAV

-405 LEVSEGELCVAG
+405 LEISEGELCVAG
-417 IDVRHA
+417 VDVRHA

-462 RGKQRIAQV
+462 RGKKRIAQV
-471 LQAFGLETFASR
+471 MQAFGLEPFADR
-483 AAGSLPGGYKQRL
+483 PAGTLPGGYKQRL

-531 ALARNGTTVVV
+531 ALARSGTTVVV

-562 KSLILGTPEAVRSGC
+562 KSLILGTPEAVRAGC

-591 RHAEADCRKEAS
+591 RREEADRRKEAA

>member
-1 MSDEAVGLTA
+1 M
-11 DKVCDSAL
+11 
-19 AFESVCRL
+19 
-27 EKGAGEILS
+27 
-36 GITARFAASRL
+36 
-47 VALVGAD
+47 
-54 GAGKTTLMR
+54 
-63 IAAGILPPSA
+63 
-73 GHVLVFGEELYGK
+73 
-86 KLAHLQKQCGYMP
+86 
-99 QKFGLYE
+99 
-106 DLSVAENF
+106 
-114 KLYADLFGLSEE
+114 
-126 QRKER
+126 
-131 TKELLEMTALTAF
+131 
-144 TERPAGELSGG
+144 
-155 MKQKLGLACALLNRP
+155 
-170 RILLLD
+170 
-176 EPTVGVDPLSRRDLW
+176 
-191 RILRENAAARDM
+191 
-203 LIVVATT
+203 
-210 YMDEAALCDDVI
+210 
-222 ILEEGHMRVTGTPES
+222 
-237 IARHAQGCTFFA
+237 
-249 EQEKKELPV
+249 
-258 RLLQDRFIADTEHLL
+258 RLLQDRLIADTEHFL

-287 GTSDAQKLQALYPG
+287 GTSDVQKLQALYPG

-318 RKEFLAD
+318 RKEFLGD

-331 KSLSLFESSAIADSD
+331 ESLSLFESSATADSD
-346 PAITGNSDSVI
+346 PAIAGNPDSVI

-483 AAGSLPGGYKQRL
+483 AAGTLPGGYKQRL

-591 RHAEADCRKEAS
+591 RHAEADRRKETS

>member
-1 MSDEAVGLTA
+1 MTDAAIGLTS
-11 DKVCDSAL
+11 DKGRYCAL
-19 AFESVCRL
+19 AFESVSRS

-36 GITARFAASRL
+36 GITARFASSRL

-63 IAAGILPPSA
+63 IAAGILQPTA
-73 GHVLVFGEELYGK
+73 GRVTVFGERLYGK
-86 KLAHLQKQCGYMP
+86 NLARLQKQCGYMP

-114 KLYADLFGLSEE
+114 KLYADLFGLSEND
-126 QRKER
+126 RKER
-131 TKELLEMTALTAF
+131 TRELLEMTALTAF
-144 TERPAGELSGG
+144 TERPAGKLSGG

-222 ILEEGHMRVTGTPES
+222 ILEEGHMRVAGTPES
-237 IARHAQGCTFFA
+237 IARHAKGCTFFA
-249 EQEKKELPV
+249 EQEKSGLPV
-258 RLLQDRFIADTEHLL
+258 RLLQDRLIADTEHLL

-287 GTSDAQKLQALYPG
+287 GASNTQQLQALYPG

-318 RKEFLAD
+318 RKGFLGD

-331 KSLSLFESSAIADSD
+331 ESLSLFELSGASVDEKVLEGD
-346 PAITGNSDSVI
+346 PDSVI

-362 VRRFGSFVAV
+362 VRRFGTFVAV

-417 IDVRHA
+417 VDVRHA

-462 RGKQRIAQV
+462 RGKKRIAQV
-471 LQAFGLETFASR
+471 MQSFGLEPFADR
-483 AAGSLPGGYKQRL
+483 PAGTLPGGYKQRL

-531 ALARNGTTVVV
+531 ALARSGTTVVV

-562 KSLILGTPEAVRSGC
+562 KSLILGTPEAVRAGC

-591 RHAEADCRKEAS
+591 RREEADRRKEAA

>member
-1 MSDEAVGLTA
+1 MTDAAIGLTL
-11 DKVCDSAL
+11 DKGRDCAL
-19 AFESVCRL
+19 AFESVSRS

-36 GITARFAASRL
+36 GITARFASSRL

-63 IAAGILPPSA
+63 IAAGILQPTA
-73 GHVLVFGEELYGK
+73 GRVTVFGERLYGK
-86 KLAHLQKQCGYMP
+86 NLARLQKQCGYMP

-114 KLYADLFGLSEE
+114 KLYVDLFGLSEND
-126 QRKER
+126 RKER
-131 TKELLEMTALTAF
+131 TRELLEMTALTAF
-144 TERPAGELSGG
+144 TERPAGKLSGG

-222 ILEEGHMRVTGTPES
+222 VLEEGHMRVAGTPES
-237 IARHAQGCTFFA
+237 IARHAKGCTFFA
-249 EQEKKELPV
+249 EQEKSGLPV
-258 RLLQDRFIADTEHLL
+258 RLLQDRLIADTEHLL

-287 GTSDAQKLQALYPG
+287 GASDTQQLQALYPG

-318 RKEFLAD
+318 RKGFLGD

-331 KSLSLFESSAIADSD
+331 ESLSLFESSGASVDEKVLEGD
-346 PAITGNSDSVI
+346 PGSVI

-362 VRRFGSFVAV
+362 VRRFGTFVAV

-417 IDVRHA
+417 VDVRHA

-462 RGKQRIAQV
+462 RGKKRIAQV
-471 LQAFGLETFASR
+471 MQAFGLEPFADR
-483 AAGSLPGGYKQRL
+483 PAGTLPGGYKQRL

-531 ALARNGTTVVV
+531 ALARSGTTVVV

-562 KSLILGTPEAVRSGC
+562 KSLILGTPEAVRAGC

-591 RHAEADCRKEAS
+591 RREEADRRKEAA

>member
-1 MSDEAVGLTA
+1 M
-11 DKVCDSAL
+11 
-19 AFESVCRL
+19 
-27 EKGAGEILS
+27 
-36 GITARFAASRL
+36 
-47 VALVGAD
+47 
-54 GAGKTTLMR
+54 
-63 IAAGILPPSA
+63 
-73 GHVLVFGEELYGK
+73 
-86 KLAHLQKQCGYMP
+86 
-99 QKFGLYE
+99 
-106 DLSVAENF
+106 
-114 KLYADLFGLSEE
+114 
-126 QRKER
+126 
-131 TKELLEMTALTAF
+131 
-144 TERPAGELSGG
+144 
-155 MKQKLGLACALLNRP
+155 
-170 RILLLD
+170 
-176 EPTVGVDPLSRRDLW
+176 
-191 RILRENAAARDM
+191 
-203 LIVVATT
+203 
-210 YMDEAALCDDVI
+210 
-222 ILEEGHMRVTGTPES
+222 
-237 IARHAQGCTFFA
+237 
-249 EQEKKELPV
+249 
-258 RLLQDRFIADTEHLL
+258 
-273 DAVPEAAGVRLLTN
+273 PEAAGVRLLTN
-287 GTSDAQKLQALYPG
+287 DTSDAQKLQALYPG

-318 RKEFLAD
+318 RKEFLGD

-331 KSLSLFESSAIADSD
+331 ESLSLFESSAIADSD
-346 PAITGNSDSVI
+346 PAVTGNSDSVI

-483 AAGSLPGGYKQRL
+483 AAGTLPGGYKQRL

-591 RHAEADCRKEAS
+591 RHAEADRRKEAS